1 MYSMKEACTLTNM
14 TYENLKFYCNEGLVP
29 NVKRDRRNYRVFDE
43 HDIKW
48 IQSLNCLKSC
58 GMSIAEMKQYLALCM
73 EGEGTIPERKVIL
86 AEKKETLLQ
95 SITELQKAVAYIDWK
110 QRFYDD
116 VLSGKTAY
124 YSNLV
129 PELLKLY
136 IGTVDTANF
145 DFCHRTEPYAL
156 PRRSGGAGRKKPHGS
171 DFPWGLQLYPVLRSP
186 FGLGGFP
193 LCRYL
198 PSAHRGKCPKS
209 SACKLP

>member
-14 TYENLKFYCNEGLVP
+14 TYENLKFYCNEGFVP

-73 EGEGTIPERKVIL
+73 EGKGTIPERKVIL
-86 AEKKETLLQ
+86 AEKKETLLK

-129 PELLKLY
+129 PELLK
-136 IGTVDTANF
+136 
-145 DFCHRTEPYAL
+145 
-156 PRRSGGAGRKKPHGS
+156 
-171 DFPWGLQLYPVLRSP
+171 
-186 FGLGGFP
+186 
-193 LCRYL
+193 
-198 PSAHRGKCPKS
+198 
-209 SACKLP
+209 

>member
-95 SITELQKAVAYIDWK
+95 SITELQKAVAYSDWK

-129 PELLKLY
+129 PELLK
-136 IGTVDTANF
+136 
-145 DFCHRTEPYAL
+145 
-156 PRRSGGAGRKKPHGS
+156 
-171 DFPWGLQLYPVLRSP
+171 
-186 FGLGGFP
+186 
-193 LCRYL
+193 
-198 PSAHRGKCPKS
+198 
-209 SACKLP
+209 

>member
-86 AEKKETLLQ
+86 AEKKETLLK

-116 VLSGKTAY
+116 VLSGKAAY

-129 PELLKLY
+129 PELLK
-136 IGTVDTANF
+136 
-145 DFCHRTEPYAL
+145 
-156 PRRSGGAGRKKPHGS
+156 
-171 DFPWGLQLYPVLRSP
+171 
-186 FGLGGFP
+186 
-193 LCRYL
+193 
-198 PSAHRGKCPKS
+198 
-209 SACKLP
+209 

>member
-110 QRFYDD
+110 QRFYVD

-129 PELLKLY
+129 PELLK
-136 IGTVDTANF
+136 
-145 DFCHRTEPYAL
+145 
-156 PRRSGGAGRKKPHGS
+156 
-171 DFPWGLQLYPVLRSP
+171 
-186 FGLGGFP
+186 
-193 LCRYL
+193 
-198 PSAHRGKCPKS
+198 
-209 SACKLP
+209 

>member
-58 GMSIAEMKQYLALCM
+58 GMSIAETKQYLALCM

-129 PELLKLY
+129 PELLK
-136 IGTVDTANF
+136 
-145 DFCHRTEPYAL
+145 
-156 PRRSGGAGRKKPHGS
+156 
-171 DFPWGLQLYPVLRSP
+171 
-186 FGLGGFP
+186 
-193 LCRYL
+193 
-198 PSAHRGKCPKS
+198 
-209 SACKLP
+209 

>member
-14 TYENLKFYCNEGLVP
+14 TYENLQFYCNEGLVP

-129 PELLKLY
+129 PELLK
-136 IGTVDTANF
+136 
-145 DFCHRTEPYAL
+145 
-156 PRRSGGAGRKKPHGS
+156 
-171 DFPWGLQLYPVLRSP
+171 
-186 FGLGGFP
+186 
-193 LCRYL
+193 
-198 PSAHRGKCPKS
+198 
-209 SACKLP
+209 

>member
-48 IQSLNCLKSC
+48 IQSLNCLKGC

-86 AEKKETLLQ
+86 AEKKETLLK

-129 PELLKLY
+129 PELLK
-136 IGTVDTANF
+136 
-145 DFCHRTEPYAL
+145 
-156 PRRSGGAGRKKPHGS
+156 
-171 DFPWGLQLYPVLRSP
+171 
-186 FGLGGFP
+186 
-193 LCRYL
+193 
-198 PSAHRGKCPKS
+198 
-209 SACKLP
+209 

>member
-73 EGEGTIPERKVIL
+73 EGKGTIPERKVIL
-86 AEKKETLLQ
+86 AEKKETLLK

-129 PELLKLY
+129 PELLK
-136 IGTVDTANF
+136 
-145 DFCHRTEPYAL
+145 
-156 PRRSGGAGRKKPHGS
+156 
-171 DFPWGLQLYPVLRSP
+171 
-186 FGLGGFP
+186 
-193 LCRYL
+193 
-198 PSAHRGKCPKS
+198 
-209 SACKLP
+209 

>member
-29 NVKRDRRNYRVFDE
+29 DVKRDRRNYRVFDE

-129 PELLKLY
+129 PELLK
-136 IGTVDTANF
+136 
-145 DFCHRTEPYAL
+145 
-156 PRRSGGAGRKKPHGS
+156 
-171 DFPWGLQLYPVLRSP
+171 
-186 FGLGGFP
+186 
-193 LCRYL
+193 
-198 PSAHRGKCPKS
+198 
-209 SACKLP
+209 

>member
-73 EGEGTIPERKVIL
+73 EGEGTIPERKMIL

-95 SITELQKAVAYIDWK
+95 SITELQKAVTYIDWK
-110 QRFYDD
+110 QGFYDD

-129 PELLKLY
+129 PEL
-136 IGTVDTANF
+136 
-145 DFCHRTEPYAL
+145 
-156 PRRSGGAGRKKPHGS
+156 RK
-171 DFPWGLQLYPVLRSP
+171 
-186 FGLGGFP
+186 
-193 LCRYL
+193 
-198 PSAHRGKCPKS
+198 
-209 SACKLP
+209 

>member
-73 EGEGTIPERKVIL
+73 EGEGTIPERKMIL

-110 QRFYDD
+110 QGFYDD

-124 YSNLV
+124 
-129 PELLKLY
+129 
-136 IGTVDTANF
+136 
-145 DFCHRTEPYAL
+145 
-156 PRRSGGAGRKKPHGS
+156 
-171 DFPWGLQLYPVLRSP
+171 
-186 FGLGGFP
+186 
-193 LCRYL
+193 
-198 PSAHRGKCPKS
+198 
-209 SACKLP
+209 

>member
-129 PELLKLY
+129 PELLKCYL
-136 IGTVDTANF
+136 GTVDTANPNLSF
-145 DFCHRTEPYAL
+145 
-156 PRRSGGAGRKKPHGS
+156 
-171 DFPWGLQLYPVLRSP
+171 
-186 FGLGGFP
+186 
-193 LCRYL
+193 
-198 PSAHRGKCPKS
+198 
-209 SACKLP
+209 

>member
-29 NVKRDRRNYRVFDE
+29 NVKRDRLNYRVFDE

-129 PELLKLY
+129 PELLK
-136 IGTVDTANF
+136 
-145 DFCHRTEPYAL
+145 
-156 PRRSGGAGRKKPHGS
+156 
-171 DFPWGLQLYPVLRSP
+171 
-186 FGLGGFP
+186 
-193 LCRYL
+193 
-198 PSAHRGKCPKS
+198 
-209 SACKLP
+209 

>member
-86 AEKKETLLQ
+86 AEKKETLLK

-124 YSNLV
+124 YSNLI
-129 PELLKLY
+129 PELLK
-136 IGTVDTANF
+136 
-145 DFCHRTEPYAL
+145 
-156 PRRSGGAGRKKPHGS
+156 
-171 DFPWGLQLYPVLRSP
+171 
-186 FGLGGFP
+186 
-193 LCRYL
+193 
-198 PSAHRGKCPKS
+198 
-209 SACKLP
+209 

>member
-29 NVKRDRRNYRVFDE
+29 NVNRDRRNYRVFDE

-73 EGEGTIPERKVIL
+73 DGEGTIPERKVIL

-129 PELLKLY
+129 PELLK
-136 IGTVDTANF
+136 
-145 DFCHRTEPYAL
+145 
-156 PRRSGGAGRKKPHGS
+156 
-171 DFPWGLQLYPVLRSP
+171 
-186 FGLGGFP
+186 
-193 LCRYL
+193 
-198 PSAHRGKCPKS
+198 
-209 SACKLP
+209 

>member
-116 VLSGKTAY
+116 VLSGKTAS

-129 PELLKLY
+129 PELLK
-136 IGTVDTANF
+136 
-145 DFCHRTEPYAL
+145 
-156 PRRSGGAGRKKPHGS
+156 
-171 DFPWGLQLYPVLRSP
+171 
-186 FGLGGFP
+186 
-193 LCRYL
+193 
-198 PSAHRGKCPKS
+198 
-209 SACKLP
+209 

>member
-58 GMSIAEMKQYLALCM
+58 EMSIAEMKQYLALCM

-95 SITELQKAVAYIDWK
+95 SITKLQKAVAYIEWK

-129 PELLKLY
+129 PELLK
-136 IGTVDTANF
+136 
-145 DFCHRTEPYAL
+145 
-156 PRRSGGAGRKKPHGS
+156 
-171 DFPWGLQLYPVLRSP
+171 
-186 FGLGGFP
+186 
-193 LCRYL
+193 
-198 PSAHRGKCPKS
+198 
-209 SACKLP
+209 

>member
-29 NVKRDRRNYRVFDE
+29 NVKRDRRNYRVFDK

-86 AEKKETLLQ
+86 AEKKETLLK

-129 PELLKLY
+129 PELLK
-136 IGTVDTANF
+136 
-145 DFCHRTEPYAL
+145 
-156 PRRSGGAGRKKPHGS
+156 
-171 DFPWGLQLYPVLRSP
+171 
-186 FGLGGFP
+186 
-193 LCRYL
+193 
-198 PSAHRGKCPKS
+198 
-209 SACKLP
+209 

>member
-129 PELLKLY
+129 PELLKGY
-136 IGTVDTANF
+136 IGTVDTAN
-145 DFCHRTEPYAL
+145 
-156 PRRSGGAGRKKPHGS
+156 SN
-171 DFPWGLQLYPVLRSP
+171 LYSLS
-186 FGLGGFP
+186 
-193 LCRYL
+193 
-198 PSAHRGKCPKS
+198 
-209 SACKLP
+209 

>member
-95 SITELQKAVAYIDWK
+95 SIVELQKAVAYIDCK

-116 VLSGKTAY
+116 VLSSKTAY

-129 PELLKLY
+129 PELLK
-136 IGTVDTANF
+136 
-145 DFCHRTEPYAL
+145 
-156 PRRSGGAGRKKPHGS
+156 
-171 DFPWGLQLYPVLRSP
+171 
-186 FGLGGFP
+186 
-193 LCRYL
+193 
-198 PSAHRGKCPKS
+198 
-209 SACKLP
+209 

>member
-1 MYSMKEACTLTNM
+1 VYSMKEACTLTNM

-73 EGEGTIPERKVIL
+73 EGKGTIPERKVIL
-86 AEKKETLLQ
+86 AEKKETLLK

-116 VLSGKTAY
+116 VLSDKTAY

-129 PELLKLY
+129 PELLK
-136 IGTVDTANF
+136 
-145 DFCHRTEPYAL
+145 
-156 PRRSGGAGRKKPHGS
+156 
-171 DFPWGLQLYPVLRSP
+171 
-186 FGLGGFP
+186 
-193 LCRYL
+193 
-198 PSAHRGKCPKS
+198 
-209 SACKLP
+209 

>member
-58 GMSIAEMKQYLALCM
+58 GMSIAEMKEYLALCM

-86 AEKKETLLQ
+86 AEKKEALLQ
-95 SITELQKAVAYIDWK
+95 SIAKLQKAVAYIDWK
-110 QRFYDD
+110 QGFYDD

-129 PELLKLY
+129 PEL
-136 IGTVDTANF
+136 
-145 DFCHRTEPYAL
+145 
-156 PRRSGGAGRKKPHGS
+156 RK
-171 DFPWGLQLYPVLRSP
+171 
-186 FGLGGFP
+186 
-193 LCRYL
+193 
-198 PSAHRGKCPKS
+198 
-209 SACKLP
+209 

>member
-14 TYENLKFYCNEGLVP
+14 TYENLKFYYNEGLVP

-129 PELLKLY
+129 PELLK
-136 IGTVDTANF
+136 
-145 DFCHRTEPYAL
+145 
-156 PRRSGGAGRKKPHGS
+156 
-171 DFPWGLQLYPVLRSP
+171 
-186 FGLGGFP
+186 
-193 LCRYL
+193 
-198 PSAHRGKCPKS
+198 
-209 SACKLP
+209 

>member
-95 SITELQKAVAYIDWK
+95 SIVELQKAVAYIDWK

-116 VLSGKTAY
+116 VLSDKTAY

-129 PELLKLY
+129 PELLK
-136 IGTVDTANF
+136 
-145 DFCHRTEPYAL
+145 
-156 PRRSGGAGRKKPHGS
+156 
-171 DFPWGLQLYPVLRSP
+171 
-186 FGLGGFP
+186 
-193 LCRYL
+193 
-198 PSAHRGKCPKS
+198 
-209 SACKLP
+209 

>member
-48 IQSLNCLKSC
+48 IQSLNRLKSC

-86 AEKKETLLQ
+86 AEKKETLLK

-129 PELLKLY
+129 PELLK
-136 IGTVDTANF
+136 
-145 DFCHRTEPYAL
+145 
-156 PRRSGGAGRKKPHGS
+156 
-171 DFPWGLQLYPVLRSP
+171 
-186 FGLGGFP
+186 
-193 LCRYL
+193 
-198 PSAHRGKCPKS
+198 
-209 SACKLP
+209 

>member
-86 AEKKETLLQ
+86 AEKKETLLK

-124 YSNLV
+124 YSILI
-129 PELLKLY
+129 PELLK
-136 IGTVDTANF
+136 
-145 DFCHRTEPYAL
+145 
-156 PRRSGGAGRKKPHGS
+156 
-171 DFPWGLQLYPVLRSP
+171 
-186 FGLGGFP
+186 
-193 LCRYL
+193 
-198 PSAHRGKCPKS
+198 
-209 SACKLP
+209 

>member
-48 IQSLNCLKSC
+48 IQSLKSC

-129 PELLKLY
+129 PELLK
-136 IGTVDTANF
+136 
-145 DFCHRTEPYAL
+145 
-156 PRRSGGAGRKKPHGS
+156 
-171 DFPWGLQLYPVLRSP
+171 
-186 FGLGGFP
+186 
-193 LCRYL
+193 
-198 PSAHRGKCPKS
+198 
-209 SACKLP
+209 

>member
-29 NVKRDRRNYRVFDE
+29 NVKRDRRNYRIFDE

-129 PELLKLY
+129 PELLK
-136 IGTVDTANF
+136 
-145 DFCHRTEPYAL
+145 
-156 PRRSGGAGRKKPHGS
+156 
-171 DFPWGLQLYPVLRSP
+171 
-186 FGLGGFP
+186 
-193 LCRYL
+193 
-198 PSAHRGKCPKS
+198 
-209 SACKLP
+209 

>member
-86 AEKKETLLQ
+86 AEKRQWHTLTGSRDSMTMCCQ
-95 SITELQKAVAYIDWK
+95 ARQRITVTLF
-110 QRFYDD
+110 R
-116 VLSGKTAY
+116 
-124 YSNLV
+124 N
-129 PELLKLY
+129 
-136 IGTVDTANF
+136 
-145 DFCHRTEPYAL
+145 C
-156 PRRSGGAGRKKPHGS
+156 
-171 DFPWGLQLYPVLRSP
+171 
-186 FGLGGFP
+186 
-193 LCRYL
+193 
-198 PSAHRGKCPKS
+198 
-209 SACKLP
+209 

>member
-29 NVKRDRRNYRVFDE
+29 NVKRDRRNYRIFDE

-86 AEKKETLLQ
+86 AEKKETLLK

-129 PELLKLY
+129 PELLK
-136 IGTVDTANF
+136 
-145 DFCHRTEPYAL
+145 
-156 PRRSGGAGRKKPHGS
+156 
-171 DFPWGLQLYPVLRSP
+171 
-186 FGLGGFP
+186 
-193 LCRYL
+193 
-198 PSAHRGKCPKS
+198 
-209 SACKLP
+209 